1 MTQRSL
7 FAQYSDLLLVRVRKS
22 LRVTNYGRAA
32 EDPSELGFKAPLKH
46 ASWHVAQHN
55 HAHVDT
61 GAECFIVSPPGAE
74 KTLSACGVY
83 VVW

>member
-7 FAQYSDLLLVRVRKS
+7 FAQYSVLLLVRVRKS
-22 LRVTNYGRAA
+22 LRVTNYCRAA

-46 ASWHVAQHN
+46 ASWPVAQHNHALAQHN

-61 GAECFIVSPPGAE
+61 GTECFI
-74 KTLSACGVY
+74 
-83 VVW
+83 